1 MIETAV
7 LIGVIILVSLTF
19 VGLYRAIKGPSP
31 EERMVAI
38 NMISTKVTTMI
49 VMIALITTQ
58 VFYVDVALVYA
69 LLGFITTI
77 GLAKLLLKGKLGA

>member
-7 LIGVIILVSLTF
+7 LVCVIVLVLLTF
-19 VGLYRAIKGPSP
+19 AGLYRAIKGPSP

-49 VMIALITTQ
+49 VMIALITSQ

>member
-7 LIGVIILVSLTF
+7 TIGVVVLVLLTF
-19 VGLYRAIKGPSP
+19 IGLYRAIVGPTA

-49 VMIALITTQ
+49 VMIALITAQ
-58 VFYVDVALVYA
+58 AVYVDVALVYA

-77 GLAKLLLKGKLGA
+77 GLAKFLMKGKLGA